1 MTESK
6 APTAAGPAE
15 GQKSAGRSVNAE
27 GPARPDLPARQRWSV
42 LAVVSGSLFLC
53 GIDLTVL
60 HVAVP
65 SLSRDL
71 EPGPAQLLWIVDVY
85 SLTLAALLVTCGT
98 LGDRVGRRRM
108 VLSGFLTFGVAS
120 AAAAFSTSTAQ
131 LIAARAALGA
141 GAAMIMASTVAII
154 RVVFPDDRER
164 AIALGIWTSAHSV
177 GATIG
182 PLAGG
187 LVTGKWGWGA
197 VFLINVPVIL
207 VILAVGARV
216 IPESRNPEPR
226 RWDVAGAVLSVTG
239 LAGVVYALKQAGEHA
254 GPDTVIVVTGLVGAA
269 LILAFVR
276 RQRRIAEPLLDF
288 TLFRE
293 RRFTTATLCVIG
305 CFGSYVAL
313 LFFLTQWLQQV
324 GEYSP
329 LRAGLALMPPAG
341 ANALGA
347 VTAPWAANRWGNRW
361 ALTGALSLFAVAYAA
376 IAAVG
381 DTAHYGVLLVPLL
394 AAGYGAGVVM
404 TLGADSIMGA
414 ARPERSGEAAAI
426 QETSFE
432 LGAGLGVAVLG
443 SVLTAVY
450 RTDLPRVPGLS
461 EDQRARARES
471 FAATEDVMTHVPSR
485 TARELLHSAQH
496 AYDRG
501 FTVVSVIAAAGLA
514 ATALMAATLLRPRR
528 GTGQIGEHRA
538 TERAGSVMTKE

>member
-6 APTAAGPAE
+6 APAAAGSADGGKRAAPSADAGPDRPA
-15 GQKSAGRSVNAE
+15 
-27 GPARPDLPARQRWSV
+27 LPARQRWLV

-65 SLSRDL
+65 SLSREL
-71 EPGPAQLLWIVDVY
+71 EPSPAQLLWIVDVY

-98 LGDRVGRRRM
+98 LGDRIGRRRM
-108 VLSGFLTFGVAS
+108 VLSGFFTFGLAS

-131 LIAARAALGA
+131 LIAARAALGV

-154 RVVFPDDRER
+154 RVVFTDDRER
-164 AIALGIWTSAHSV
+164 ALALGIWTSAHSV

-187 LVTGKWGWGA
+187 LVTERWGWGA
-197 VFLINVPVIL
+197 VFLINVPVIV

-216 IPESRNPEPR
+216 IPESRNPVPR
-226 RWDVAGAVLSVTG
+226 RWDVASVALSVTG

-254 GPDTVIVVTGLVGAA
+254 GLNTVIVVTALAGAA
-269 LILAFVR
+269 LIHLFVR
-276 RQRRIAEPLLDF
+276 RQRRIPEPLLDF
-288 TLFRE
+288 ALFRD

-329 LRAGLALMPPAG
+329 VRAGLALMPLAG

-381 DTAHYGVLLVPLL
+381 DTGHYGVLLVPLL
-394 AAGYGAGVVM
+394 AAGYGAGIVM

-414 ARPERSGEAAAI
+414 AQPERSGEAAAI

-443 SVLTAVY
+443 TVLTAVY
-450 RTDLPRVPGLS
+450 RTGLPPVPGLS
-461 EDQRARARES
+461 QDQRARAEES
-471 FAATEDVMTHVPSR
+471 FAAAEDVMTQLPSR
-485 TARELLHSAQH
+485 TARAVLHSAQH

-501 FTVVSVIAAAGLA
+501 FTAVSVIAAAGLA
-514 ATALMAATLLRPRR
+514 ATALLAATLLRPRR
-528 GTGQIGEHRA
+528 GAEETGGDRPA
-538 TERAGSVMTKE
+538 TGGG

>member
-6 APTAAGPAE
+6 APTAAGSAD
-15 GQKSAGRSVNAE
+15 GKKSADRATNAE
-27 GPARPDLPARQRWSV
+27 GPARPDLPARQRWLV

-71 EPGPAQLLWIVDVY
+71 EPSPAQLLWIVDVY

-98 LGDRVGRRRM
+98 LGDRIGRRRM
-108 VLSGFLTFGVAS
+108 VLSGFATFGVAS

-131 LIAARAALGA
+131 LIAARAALGV

-187 LVTGKWGWGA
+187 LVTEKWGWGA
-197 VFLINVPVIL
+197 VFLINVPIIV

-226 RWDVAGAVLSVTG
+226 RWDVASVALSVTG
-239 LAGVVYALKQAGEHA
+239 LAGIVYALKQAGEHA
-254 GPDTVIVVTGLVGAA
+254 GLNTVIVVTGLVGSA
-269 LILAFVR
+269 LIYVFVR

-288 TLFRE
+288 ALFRE

-324 GEYSP
+324 GGYSP
-329 LRAGLALMPPAG
+329 LRAGLALMPLAG

-394 AAGYGAGVVM
+394 AAGYGAGIVM

-414 ARPERSGEAAAI
+414 AQPERSGEAAAI

-443 SVLTAVY
+443 TVLTAVY
-450 RTDLPRVPGLS
+450 RTGLPQVPGLS
-461 EDQRARARES
+461 GEQRARARES
-471 FAATEDVMTHVPSR
+471 FAAAEDVMTQVKSR
-485 TARELLHSAQH
+485 TAREVLHSAQH

-501 FTVVSVIAAAGLA
+501 FTAVSVIAAVGLA
-514 ATALMAATLLRPRR
+514 GTALMAATLLRPRR
-528 GTGQIGEHRA
+528 D
-538 TERAGSVMTKE
+538 TERTDGH